1 MNISYKKPF
10 ARFIKKVSKPFQLVI
25 EDRVL
30 EICTEPDI
38 GEQKTGDLREIW
50 IYKFRFNTQEYLV
63 AYRFGQ
69 PKKGADLV
77 WINFYQIGSHENFY
91 SQLKR
96 YLQQEPIIEKI
107 QGGEK

>member
-1 MNISYKKPF
+1 MRISYKKPF
-10 ARFIKKVSKPFQLVI
+10 ARFIKKLNKSFQLTI

-30 EICTEPDI
+30 EICTDPGI

-50 IYKFRFNTQEYLV
+50 VYKFRFNTQEYLM
-63 AYRFGQ
+63 AYRFRQ
-69 PKKGADLV
+69 FEKGAGLI

-96 YLQQEPIIEKI
+96 YLQQESEVEKI
-107 QGGEK
+107 QGERK